1 MSNQN
6 SISENDSD
14 LKLLCVYAFDNLI
27 SVLDKKLKINPIF
40 PEKYKNLKYPLFVS
54 WKKGKEKELRGCIGT
69 FESSD
74 LKTNLYNYSLYAAF
88 NDFRFNP
95 IELKEI
101 PNLNCSISLLVN
113 FENVNDIYDWEI
125 GKHGI
130 EIQFGN
136 NNSYKGTFLPHV
148 AKEQGWDKKKTLE
161 SLIMKAGFYGSL
173 NEVKDSIKLTRYQA
187 IKIEMSYEEYLEMK
201 K

>member
-1 MSNQN
+1 MKAY
-6 SISENDSD
+6 SILS
-14 LKLLCVYAFDNLI
+14 F
-27 SVLDKKLKINPIF
+27 
-40 PEKYKNLKYPLFVS
+40 
-54 WKKGKEKELRGCIGT
+54 
-69 FESSD
+69 
-74 LKTNLYNYSLYAAF
+74 SLVAAF

-95 IELKEI
+95 IELKEVK
-101 PNLNCSISLLVN
+101 NLHCGISLLVN
-113 FENVNDIYDWEI
+113 FEDVNDIYDWEI

-130 EIQFGN
+130 EIEFGD

-173 NEVKDSIKLTRYQA
+173 DEIKDTIKLTRYQA
-187 IKIEMSYEEYLEMK
+187 IKVEMSYDEYLEMK